1 MLFCL
6 LGMLSKD
13 CPRKELFAY
22 FRENIHKGELVQL
35 AKSDQWMV
43 AYSNPPV
50 FIDCQKDQLKFVK
63 PMFVQYLLAVENLSS
78 RFNLFINNLNS
89 LTRNMLLDVGD
100 KVDVIMDQY
109 TIPPTAVIKYKGNL
123 PGKSGIVFGIKILV
137 SHSAC
142 TQVKYLNLVYT
153 YIYIHSYVFGNKLM
167 FYHLKIRDC
176 VN

>member
-1 MLFCL
+1 MLFCFL
-6 LGMLSKD
+6 AMLSED

-22 FRENIHKGELVQL
+22 FRENIRKGELVQM
-35 AKSDQWMV
+35 AKSNQWMV

-50 FIDCQKDQLKFVK
+50 LIDCQKYQLKFVK
-63 PMFVQYLLAVENLSS
+63 PMFVEYLLAVENLLS

-100 KVDVIMDQY
+100 EVDVTMEQY
-109 TIPPTAVIKYKGNL
+109 TIPATAVIKYKGNL

-142 TQVKYLNLVYT
+142 TQIKYLNLVC
-153 YIYIHSYVFGNKLM
+153 IYVYLHT
-167 FYHLKIRDC
+167 
-176 VN
+176 